1 MSIATYLLFGLWVLK
16 VHIKKREEI
25 GEKARIFKDIKDDD
39 EENVYVFALWPYV
52 VYKWWF
58 GKKDNSEVK

>member
-1 MSIATYLLFGLWVLK
+1 MSLVTYILFGLWILK
-16 VHIKKREEI
+16 VHIKKREEK
-25 GEKARIFKDIKDDD
+25 GAKAKIFKNVEDND
-39 EENVYVFALWPYV
+39 EENVFVFAAWPYV